1 MASSS
6 RGPGRTHDVEIDSV
20 PPALRTQLG
29 ERAPAGLLE
38 VLARSY
44 EAMREPVIAAC
55 TERFERRLIEEISG
69 VRVQLADVDS
79 GLRHETSQM
88 GGHLRQ
94 EMMELRAGLRQE
106 MSELRTELRGDTT
119 RLRFEIRQEIA
130 HLGAELRQ
138 EISQL
143 GAQFR
148 CEHAASLTAL
158 RQEIAAGRF
167 ELLKWNFMF
176 WAGQVLAVGGLIGV
190 MLRFAR

>member
-1 MASSS
+1 M
-6 RGPGRTHDVEIDSV
+6 EIDSV

-88 GGHLRQ
+88 GGH
-94 EMMELRAGLRQE
+94 LRQE